1 MMIHTQIDWHEY
13 SREED
18 WTAAA
23 AAAIAVPL
31 RDALTEFREASL
43 LLSGGNTPEPVYRAL
58 AEQDLDW
65 DRVQVGLVDERW
77 LPPTDDN
84 SNGRL
89 IRNALLRER
98 AAMADFRALAR
109 HDGDRGKALEE
120 ANAWLPQELDVAV
133 LGMGDDGHVAS
144 LFPGMPGLGEA
155 LASSEPYVA
164 VDAEG
169 IAGARDWP
177 QRVSLTPA
185 GMARARRRV
194 LLIRGVGKRALIE
207 RALREGGVRRWPV
220 LAAVQLPGAQLQV
233 HWCP

>member
-1 MMIHTQIDWHEY
+1 MSHTLVDWHDYPDEAA
-13 SREED
+13 
-18 WTAAA
+18 WTTGA

-31 RDALTEFREASL
+31 RDALTEFNEASL
-43 LLSGGNTPEPVYRAL
+43 LLSGGGTPEPVYRAL
-58 AEQDLDW
+58 AEVDLDW
-65 DRVQVGLVDERW
+65 DHVRVGLVDERW
-77 LPPTDDN
+77 LPPTDDA

-120 ANAWLPQELDVAV
+120 ANAWLPEEVDVAV

-144 LFPGMPGLGEA
+144 LFPGMPGLGDA
-155 LASSEPYVA
+155 LAASEPYVA
-164 VDAEG
+164 IDADG
-169 IAGARDWP
+169 IPGAKDWP
-177 QRVSLTPA
+177 QRISLTPA
-185 GMARARRRV
+185 GLSRAATR
-194 LLIRGVGKRALIE
+194 LLLLRGVGKRALLE

-220 LAAVQLPGAQLQV
+220 LAAVQLPGGKLQV